1 MGGKETR
8 RYITVIGATNMD
20 ISGTPD
26 FELVESDS
34 NPGQIG
40 RSFGGVGRNIAENIK
55 RLGGRVELITAF
67 GDDEYANQIKQN
79 CEELGIGTRH
89 SVIVEGGN
97 TSTYLCINE
106 WNGDMKIAISEMKI
120 YQKITP
126 EHLQKKMEVL
136 EQSTLVV
143 VDGNIPE
150 ESIGFIAENCSVP
163 ILAEPVSTK
172 KGMKFFPV
180 LGKLAAIK
188 PNCKELGSLAGIK
201 IKNEQD
207 IDRALDILL
216 EKGIRE
222 IYASLGKNGA
232 VYASRKKRMYIPCYE
247 GAVVNTTG
255 CGDAFM
261 AGIAWGLM
269 NGWKDIENMRIGL
282 AAASLC
288 IEQKGAISPKMK
300 KENIWKIIGNTAE
313 RMEII

>member
-1 MGGKETR
+1 
-8 RYITVIGATNMD
+8 
-20 ISGTPD
+20 
-26 FELVESDS
+26 
-34 NPGQIG
+34 
-40 RSFGGVGRNIAENIK
+40 
-55 RLGGRVELITAF
+55 
-67 GDDEYANQIKQN
+67 
-79 CEELGIGTRH
+79 
-89 SVIVEGGN
+89 
-97 TSTYLCINE
+97 
-106 WNGDMKIAISEMKI
+106 
-120 YQKITP
+120 
-126 EHLQKKMEVL
+126 MEVL